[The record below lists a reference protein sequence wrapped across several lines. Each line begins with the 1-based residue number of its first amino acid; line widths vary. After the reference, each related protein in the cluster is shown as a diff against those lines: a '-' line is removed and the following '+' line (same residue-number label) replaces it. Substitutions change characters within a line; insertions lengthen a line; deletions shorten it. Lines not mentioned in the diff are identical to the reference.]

1 MPADVMFQGRVP
13 ELYDRLMVPLIF
25 EIYAQDVAARVAAL
39 KPRDVVEI
47 AAGTGAVTRELAKSL
62 GPDTRVTVTD
72 LSEPMLEVA
81 QSRQAPDSR
90 FRWQAADAMALP
102 FADDSFDVAVCQ
114 FGVMLMPDRAAA
126 YGAARRVLR
135 PGGHYL
141 FAVWDMIER
150 NAFAAAVEAAL
161 ADIFPGAPVDFLRRL
176 PHGYYD
182 AAVIKAELAGSGFAD
197 IAIDTVARTSR
208 ADTALAAATAYCQGT
223 PIRGEVEARSP
234 GSLAAV
240 TERVAAAF
248 AARFGDG
255 PIEGPIS
262 ALIVSGRKAG

>member
-25 EIYAQDVAARVAAL
+25 DVYAQDVAARVAAL
-39 KPRDVVEI
+39 APGDVVEI

-72 LSEPMLEVA
+72 LSEPMLVVA

-114 FGVMLMPDRAAA
+114 FGVMLMPDKSVA
-126 YGAARRVLR
+126 YREARRVLR
-135 PGGHYL
+135 PGGRYL
-141 FAVWDMIER
+141 VAVWDRIER
-150 NAFAAAVEAAL
+150 NVFAAAVEAAL
-161 ADIFPGAPVDFLRRL
+161 AETFPDAPVDFLRRL

-182 AAVIKAELAGSGFAD
+182 AAVIEAALAGSGFVD
-197 IAIDTVARTSR
+197 IAIETVVKTAR
-208 ADTALAAATAYCQGT
+208 ADSALAAATAYCHGT
-223 PIRGEVEARSP
+223 PIRAEIEARSP

-240 TERVAAAF
+240 TERVAAVLAK
-248 AARFGDG
+248 RFGDG

-262 ALIVSGRKAG
+262 ALIVTGRKAG